1 MIDPQQ
7 QARARL
13 MAFLITSMGANIV
26 APMPVIEEELKNYK
40 YIKSLD
46 ESDEALDCVIALDK
60 VESPEERMEIIQILA
75 MKYLR
80 VNDVN
85 QMADNLHDYTVHLL
99 EYARDHEEIRDPN
112 AEENARNDMNKLFDT

>member
-1 MIDPQQ
+1 MRDPQQ
-7 QARARL
+7 QARGKF
-13 MAFLITSMGANIV
+13 MAFLITSMGANITG
-26 APMPVIEEELKNYK
+26 PMPVIEKELENYK
-40 YIKSLD
+40 HVKSIG
-46 ESDEALDCVIALDK
+46 ESDEALDCIIALDK

-99 EYARDHEEIRDPN
+99 EYASSHEEVRDPN
-112 AEENARNDMNKLFDT
+112 AEQNARDDMNSLFNI

>member
-1 MIDPQQ
+1 MKDPQEQ
-7 QARARL
+7 TRARL

-26 APMPVIEEELKNYK
+26 APMPLIEEELKNYK
-40 YIKSLD
+40 HIKSLD

-80 VNDVN
+80 VNDIN
-85 QMADNLHDYTVHLL
+85 QMTDNLNDYTVHLL
-99 EYARDHEEIRDPN
+99 EYARDHEDARDHN
-112 AEENARNDMNKLFDT
+112 AENNGKDVMDGLFGI